1 MIPGGRDFS
10 RFSLFKFNFKRR
22 KGSKYERQ
30 IVINFFLLIYYYHHY
45 MFLFQ
50 HRVYE
55 TAAVSTVDAIRSQ
68 IIGIKI
74 RKVISK
80 RTEKRQGVI
89 II

>member
-30 IVINFFLLIYYYHHY
+30 SVINFFLLIYYYHNY
-45 MFLFQ
+45 IFLFQ

-55 TAAVSTVDAIRSQ
+55 TAAVSTVDAIRSH

-74 RKVISK
+74 RKVNTVNEPK
-80 RTEKRQGVI
+80 KDKQ
-89 II
+89 